1 MCAWSA
7 LGALLILA
15 AALTPASAGVAVTIS
30 EVMAKNG
37 KTMRD
42 ERGQSSDWIELKVEG
57 AAGDV
62 VNLEG
67 YSLTDDPQHKVT
79 WPFPSADVPLAKGG
93 YAVVFASG
101 EDASALRKKRRS
113 LRPERRTPPPSS

>member
-1 MCAWSA
+1 MRMAKRMCAWSA

-62 VNLEG
+62 VNLER

-79 WPFPSADVPLAKGG
+79 WPFPE
-93 YAVVFASG
+93 F
-101 EDASALRKKRRS
+101 R
-113 LRPERRTPPPSS
+113 